1 MKSRQ
6 YTVVTPCRNEEKNLP
21 NLIQSMIAQTMRP
34 VLWVIV
40 DDCST
45 DKTSEII
52 SVAKK
57 KYGWIKGIHLSE
69 HKEYMGTHFAHVCN
83 KGFEFANE
91 YCNEHGISYKYLASV
106 DADNILEKGY
116 FEKLI
121 EKFKKDEK
129 LGISSGSSIFA
140 DIEKILDELKSKDPN
155 VTVMDDIFWQ
165 SEDCNPTQIPKI
177 REDLPMGSA
186 RMWRKE
192 CFEETRGFLPVPM
205 PDSVSNAMAKSKNWK
220 TRRFVDIR
228 VIERPVMGKIGSWKG
243 YKENG
248 GSYFF
253 LGQPLYIAI
262 LKSLKYAFKRPHHIG
277 MAYLYGYLTSFV
289 RGQERVEDYEVR
301 HYYKHAHPR
310 ELLNYYIKNIKK
322 TKYVG

>member
-1 MKSRQ
+1 MELRQ
-6 YTVVTPCRNEEKNLP
+6 YIVVTPCRNEEKNLS
-21 NLIQSMIAQTMRP
+21 NLIQSVIAQTIRP

-45 DKTSEII
+45 DKTSEMI
-52 SVAKK
+52 SAAKE

-83 KGFEFANE
+83 KGFEFAKD
-91 YCNEHGISYKYLASV
+91 YCNENGIPYGYIASV

-121 EKFKKDEK
+121 EKFEKDEK
-129 LGISSGSSIFA
+129 LGIASGDSIFA
-140 DIEKILDELKSKDPN
+140 DIEKILGELRTKNPS
-155 VTVMDDIFWQ
+155 VTVMDDTFWQ
-165 SEDCNPTQIPKI
+165 IGDYNLSQIQKI

-186 RMWRKE
+186 RLWRKK
-192 CFEETRGFLPVPM
+192 CFEETKGFLPVPM

-228 VIERPVMGKIGSWKG
+228 VIERPVMGKRGSWTG

-253 LGQPLYIAI
+253 LGQPLYIAV
-262 LKSLKYAFKRPHHIG
+262 LKSLKYTFKRPHYIG
-277 MAYLYGYLTSFV
+277 VAYLYGYLKSFIM
-289 RGQERVEDYEVR
+289 GEERVEDYEVR

-310 ELLNYYIKNIKK
+310 ELLNYYIQNIKK
-322 TKYVG
+322 TKYVR